1 MPSRR
6 KLCSIASF
14 PGGNKKGRV
23 LGLLG
28 EAAVIANCERLVD
41 LHAWPPAKLDVD
53 GWLANFPD
61 DERPFAAHLL
71 NNFMFFS
78 DRTVEALFR
87 AAFHGVSNSLRAGWP
102 PFGAGVKIWNSFLDD
117 VIVTFAQGEIAN
129 PTDSGYAFAR
139 KARKMFDIP
148 QARVM
153 DPDNALA
160 AILNGFR
167 GPVVFVD
174 DFVGSGEQ
182 FVATWTRARNLDGLG
197 LHSFAELT
205 TLAPPVD
212 NHIFYCT
219 AIMTERGYKRLGT
232 DCPTVMLSTGNII
245 PDNFS
250 LVAQDSVLWPDSFR
264 RDGIKFIQAASQR
277 IGLPSDG
284 SENDWRG
291 FNMLGL
297 GLAFED
303 STPDA
308 TIPLFHWS
316 KQWIPLIRRS

>member
-1 MPSRR
+1 MLFYRVSPKR
-6 KLCSIASF
+6 
-14 PGGNKKGRV
+14 GQKGRV

-41 LHAWPPAKLDVD
+41 LHAWPPTKLDVD
-53 GWLANFPD
+53 GWLANFSGG
-61 DERPFAAHLL
+61 ERTFAAHLL

-78 DRTVEALFR
+78 DRTVEALFS

-102 PFGAGVKIWNSFLDD
+102 PFSSGMHVWNSFLDS
-117 VIVTFAQGEIAN
+117 VIITFAQGEIAN
-129 PTDSGYAFAR
+129 VTDSGHIFAR

-148 QARVM
+148 QVRVM
-153 DPDNALA
+153 DPDKALA
-160 AILNGFR
+160 KILRGFR

-182 FVATWTRARNLDGLG
+182 FVSTWTRARNLDGVG
-197 LHSFAELT
+197 LHSFAELA
-205 TLAPPVD
+205 TLTPPAD

-219 AIMTERGYKRLGT
+219 AIMTERGYKRLGS
-232 DCPTVMLSTGNII
+232 DCSAVMLSAGNII
-245 PDNFS
+245 PGNFS
-250 LVAQDSVLWPDSFR
+250 LVAADSVLWPDSFR
-264 RDGIKFIQAASQR
+264 QDGINFIQTVSQR

-284 SENDWRG
+284 SEDDWRG
-291 FNMLGL
+291 FDKLGL

-316 KQWIPLIRRS
+316 KQWTPLVRRS